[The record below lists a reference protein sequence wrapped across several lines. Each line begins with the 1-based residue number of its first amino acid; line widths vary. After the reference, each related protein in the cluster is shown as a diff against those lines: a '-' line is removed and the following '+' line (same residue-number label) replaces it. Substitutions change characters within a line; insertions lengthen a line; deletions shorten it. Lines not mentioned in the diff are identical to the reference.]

1 MKRLVLLSSLS
12 LCALAWSGPAFA
24 QDTSAAAPEEET
36 ITVTGSRIAR
46 QDYSSSS
53 PVVTVDVEQ
62 LESFGNLTVE
72 QALNVLPQF
81 VEGQNA
87 GTVAI
92 GGGGGATLNM
102 RALGSNRNLIL
113 ADQRRLPVST
123 PFGDVDVNIIPTV
136 ALHGVEVLTGGA
148 SSVYGSEA
156 ISGVVNFQTARY
168 FDGVRMNVD
177 YGDAFEGGARRYDV
191 SAILGNDGER
201 ARGIFAVG
209 YTDRE
214 ALRGRDRDF
223 FLYGI
228 PSSFIGTGTY
238 IASANNPIL
247 PTEVTTFFQTRY
259 GISGVTATNQIGFN
273 DNGSL
278 FTQTGAINYQGPT
291 SEDSLFAIVGGNV
304 RQPVGRHSDALKALE
319 RYSAFARG
327 EFDFN
332 NAITGYSQLL
342 FSDATTTGTASL
354 NITFVGPTALVS
366 MNNRFIPGHPLG
378 STPGDLWDFLQLRDD
393 PTAPFILN
401 QRFMGLPNRTHVERF
416 TTSQFIAG
424 LKGDVGI
431 NDWTFDVYLAR
442 DSVSGRENVE
452 SLLLG
457 SQLNTL
463 LQATDGGA
471 SICAGGYNPFGLAR
485 ATSISAA
492 CMEYLAPSYVTSTL
506 DIERNVVEGFV
517 TGSLFSLPAG
527 KVQFSLSAGVRED
540 SLDFHPAIEI
550 QNNDAMGIG
559 VSLPTSGQT
568 STTEYGGE
576 LLVPLLAHSD
586 GDQLLDL
593 TAGIRIADQDVTTS
607 STSWNVGLEFRPLDS
622 LFFRGSVQ
630 RAVRS
635 PNIGELFSS
644 NVGGEVTVGT
654 PSPSSPDAGDPC
666 DIRNSARTGPNNAQV
681 EAICLAQGLPAGLLS
696 TFQHTTTAL
705 PSATGG
711 NMNLDPEEATTYT
724 VGAVWRPQMNGQSL
738 AVTLDY
744 WGIEIEN
751 VIGTVSGSDALTRC
765 FRASFNPTFDPAN
778 QFCQLIDRNSATG
791 TVDRISATY
800 LNLAALKTSGVD
812 LQVSHSLDLGP
823 GTLSTLA
830 AVGWVSNYERQG
842 FPGETFFDYVGTIGG
857 PANRSADNNIHPEW
871 TVSLTPTYEWGPASL
886 SLRWRYLSS
895 MDSQNIVT
903 NPSST
908 TPGVPSISYFDV
920 YSTFDIS
927 ENLQLQAGIS
937 NLTDE
942 DPPVVDGQIGQ
953 TRIGTYDV
961 IGRAFN
967 VSLRASF

>member
-12 LCALAWSGPAFA
+12 LCALAWAGPAFA
-24 QDTSAAAPEEET
+24 QDADPAVHDEDA

-53 PVVTVDVEQ
+53 PIVTVDVQQ

-72 QALNVLPQF
+72 EALNVLPQF

-123 PFGDVDVNIIPTV
+123 PFGDVDVNIMPTV
-136 ALHGVEVLTGGA
+136 ALRGVEVLTGGA

-168 FDGVRMNVD
+168 FDGLRMNVD
-177 YGDAFEGGARRYDV
+177 YGDAFEGGAERSDV
-191 SAILGNDGER
+191 SAIFGSDGER
-201 ARGIFAVG
+201 ARGVFAVG

-214 ALRGRDRDF
+214 ALKGRDRDF
-223 FLYGI
+223 FTYGI

-247 PTEVTTFFQTRY
+247 PSEVTTFFQTRY
-259 GISGVTATNQIGFN
+259 GLSGVTATNQIGFN

-304 RQPVGRHSDALKALE
+304 RQPVGRHSDALKSLE

-332 NAITGYSQLL
+332 SAVTGYAQLL
-342 FSDATTTGTASL
+342 YSDATTAGSASL
-354 NITFVGPTALVS
+354 NITFTGPIALVS
-366 MNNRFIPGHPLG
+366 MNNQFIPGHPLG
-378 STPGDLWDFLQLRDD
+378 TTPGDLWDFLQLRDD
-393 PTAPFILN
+393 PNAPFILN

-416 TTSQFIAG
+416 TTAQFIAG

-431 NDWTFDVYLAR
+431 GDWTFDVYYAH
-442 DSVSGRENVE
+442 DSVSGRERVE
-452 SLLLG
+452 SVLLG
-457 SQLNTL
+457 SRLNTL

-471 SICAGGYNPFGLAR
+471 SICAGGYNPFGLAN
-485 ATSISAA
+485 ATSISDA
-492 CMEYLAPSYVTSTL
+492 CMAYLAPNITSTL
-506 DIERNVVEGFV
+506 DIERDVVEGFV

-527 KVQFSLSAGVRED
+527 RVQFSLSAGIRDD
-540 SLDFHPAIEI
+540 SLAFNPATEI
-550 QNNDAMGIG
+550 QNDDAMGIG
-559 VSLPTSGQT
+559 VSAPTSGKT
-568 STTEYGGE
+568 STTEIGAE
-576 LLVPLLAHSD
+576 LLIPLLAHSD
-586 GDQLLDL
+586 GDQMLDL
-593 TAGIRIADQDVTTS
+593 TAGLRIADQDATTT
-607 STSWNVGLEFRPLDS
+607 STSWNIGLEFRPIDS

-654 PSPSSPDAGDPC
+654 PSLSSPDAGDPC
-666 DIRNSARTGPNNAQV
+666 DIRNSARTGPNNAAV

-705 PSATGG
+705 PSSTGG
-711 NMNLDPEEATTYT
+711 NPNLDPEEATTYT
-724 VGAVWRPQMNGQSL
+724 VGAVWRPQLGDHNL

-744 WGIEIEN
+744 WNIEIED

-765 FRASFNPTFDPAN
+765 FRVAFNPTLDPAN
-778 QFCQLIDRNSATG
+778 QFCQLIERNSATG

-812 LQVSHSLDLGP
+812 LAISHSFDLGP
-823 GTLSTLA
+823 GTLSTVA
-830 AVGWVSNYERQG
+830 AVGWVSSYERQG
-842 FPGETFFDYVGTIGG
+842 FPGEQFFDYVGTIGG

-886 SLRWRYLSS
+886 SLRWRYIDS
-895 MDSQNIVT
+895 MESQNRVT

-908 TPGVPSISYFDV
+908 TPGVPSISYFDLYGRYALNDSV
-920 YSTFDIS
+920 QI
-927 ENLQLQAGIS
+927 QVGIS

-942 DPPVVDGQIGQ
+942 GPPIVDGQTGQ

-967 VSLRASF
+967 ISLRASF

>member
-1 MKRLVLLSSLS
+1 MNRLVLLSSLS
-12 LCALAWSGPAFA
+12 LCALAWSGSALA
-24 QDTSAAAPEEET
+24 QDTQAAVQEEA
-36 ITVTGSRIAR
+36 ITVTGSRITR

-53 PVVTVDVEQ
+53 PVVTVDVDQ
-62 LESFGNLTVE
+62 IDGFGNITVE
-72 QALNVLPQF
+72 EALNVLPQF

-102 RALGSNRNLIL
+102 RALGSNRNLVL

-123 PFGDVDVNIIPTV
+123 PFGDVDVNVIPTV
-136 ALHGVEVLTGGA
+136 ALRGVEVLTGGA

-156 ISGVVNFQTARY
+156 ISGVVNFQTANY
-168 FDGVRMNVD
+168 FDGLRMNVD
-177 YGDAFEGGARRYDV
+177 YGDAFEGGAQRFDT
-191 SAILGNDGER
+191 SAIFGSDGER

-209 YTDRE
+209 YTDRA

-247 PTEVTTFFQTRY
+247 PEEVTTFFQTRY

-291 SEDSLFAIVGGNV
+291 TEDSLFAIVGGNV
-304 RQPVGRHSDALKALE
+304 RQPVGRHSDALKGLE

-332 NAITGYSQLL
+332 PAVTGYAQLL
-342 FSDATTTGTASL
+342 YSDATTTGSASL
-354 NITFVGPTALVS
+354 NITFTGPNAFVS
-366 MNNRFIPGHPLG
+366 MDNRFIPGHPLG

-393 PTAPFILN
+393 PSAPFILN

-416 TTSQFIAG
+416 TTAQFIAG
-424 LKGDVGI
+424 LEGDVGI
-431 NDWTFDVYLAR
+431 RDWTFDAYYAH
-442 DSVSGRENVE
+442 DSVAGRERVE

-457 SQLNTL
+457 SRLNTL
-463 LQATDGGA
+463 LQAADGGA
-471 SICAGGYNPFGLAR
+471 SICAGGYNPFGLAN
-485 ATSISAA
+485 ATSISAE
-492 CMEYLAPSYVTSTL
+492 CMEYLAPSDVTSTL
-506 DIERNVVEGFV
+506 DIERDVVEGFI

-527 KVQFSLSAGVRED
+527 TVQFSVSAGLRED
-540 SLDFHPAIEI
+540 QLDYHPAIEI

-559 VSLPTSGQT
+559 VSAPTFGQT
-568 STTEYGGE
+568 STTEFGAE
-576 LLVPLLAHSD
+576 LLIPLLAHAD
-586 GDQLLDL
+586 GDPMLDL
-593 TAGIRIADQDVTTS
+593 TAGARVADQDVTTT
-607 STSWNVGLEFRPLDS
+607 STSWNVGLEFRPADS
-622 LFFRGSVQ
+622 LFLRGSVQ

-654 PSPSSPDAGDPC
+654 PSPTSPDAGDPC
-666 DIRNSARTGPNNAQV
+666 DIRNSARLGPNNAAV
-681 EAICLAQGLPAGLLS
+681 EAICLAQGLPAGLID

-711 NMNLDPEEATTYT
+711 NPDLEPEEATTYT
-724 VGAVWRPQMNGQSL
+724 IGTVWRPQLSGQDL
-738 AVTLDY
+738 AITLDY
-744 WGIEIEN
+744 WNIEIEQ

-765 FRASFNPTFDPAN
+765 FRTAFNPALDPNN
-778 QFCQLIDRNSATG
+778 QFCQLIERNSATG

-800 LNLAALKTSGVD
+800 LNLAALRTSGVD
-812 LQVSHSLDLGP
+812 LQVSHSFDLGP

-830 AVGWVSNYERQG
+830 AIGWVSNYERQG
-842 FPGETFFDYVGTIGG
+842 FPGEQFFDYVGTIGG

-871 TVSLTPTYEWGPASL
+871 TLTLTPTYEWGPASL

-903 NPSST
+903 NASST
-908 TPGVPSISYFDV
+908 TPGVPSISYFDL
-920 YSTFDIS
+920 YGSYQLSD
-927 ENLQLQAGIS
+927 NLQLQAGIS
-937 NLTDE
+937 NLADE
-942 DPPVVDGQIGQ
+942 GPPVVDGQIGQ

-967 VSLRASF
+967 ISLRASF